1 MTRNREINVT
11 LYFFSRFLDTIKI
24 ALGNGHRQ
32 LPLVARKNQCQTTCK
47 RKRTRN
53 FSLQSS
59 NLRWN
64 KKQSENLNEIAERA
78 SMVFEGIRQLVT
90 YKATKNIPNVPLSKL
105 SFIDGKIGTVV
116 KNKLSQRSLDF
127 AKVTSTTKMDPFA
140 PPPPPPMPPLPSQIE
155 TEVMSQ
161 STSNIAEPPKQS
173 QSPEIKSQI
182 YEKVKFELKDPSLLP
197 PTERTISKN
206 ARESRVPSSRIGRIG
221 SFGSLVAGIG
231 IGSLAE
237 ISRRTIGLSE
247 KNDLPLFLTE
257 ANVNRIVET
266 LCKVRGAALKL
277 GQIISIQDESIVSP
291 AVAAAFERVRQAA
304 DFMPSSQMTKVMNY
318 ELGSGWKEKYFSS
331 FNEKP
336 FAAASIGQVHEGV
349 LKSNSAPVAVK
360 IQYPGVAEG
369 IDSDIKNL
377 VTLVKF
383 WKILP
388 DGMYVDNV
396 MRVARKEL
404 SWELNYEREA
414 ECQEKFRALME
425 PYSKEERIG
434 VPKVYREVCTK
445 KIFTSD
451 LVPGVP
457 IDRLFTSDVPQEL
470 KNSVAKRLMRL
481 TLREVFEFRFV
492 QTDPNFSNYLYDALN
507 DQIWLLDF
515 GAAREY
521 SEEFITK
528 YRELIQYAAEQDYDG
543 VVKMSKELG
552 FLTGFES
559 KLMEE
564 AHAKSVLIL
573 GEVFSPEHIEAD
585 GTFDF
590 GKQSTTKRIANL
602 IPAMVKHRL
611 TPPPEETYSLHR
623 RMSGVFLLCA
633 KLKARVNCKKMF
645 APFRTDGKE

>member
-1 MTRNREINVT
+1 M
-11 LYFFSRFLDTIKI
+11 
-24 ALGNGHRQ
+24 
-32 LPLVARKNQCQTTCK
+32 
-47 RKRTRN
+47 
-53 FSLQSS
+53 
-59 NLRWN
+59 
-64 KKQSENLNEIAERA
+64 AERV
-78 SMVFEGIRQLVT
+78 SMVFEGIRQLASYRVT
-90 YKATKNIPNVPLSKL
+90 RTVGKVPFPNLNLTDSQVASLKQNFFDRKLDRSPIAQTFHSVSATQATSQPVAETVEHVINETRSQGELKHQPSPTKQPEKQ
-105 SFIDGKIGTVV
+105 GKI
-116 KNKLSQRSLDF
+116 
-127 AKVTSTTKMDPFA
+127 
-140 PPPPPPMPPLPSQIE
+140 
-155 TEVMSQ
+155 
-161 STSNIAEPPKQS
+161 
-173 QSPEIKSQI
+173 
-182 YEKVKFELKDPSLLP
+182 KFELKDPSLLP
-197 PTERTISKN
+197 PTDRSISKT

-231 IGSLAE
+231 IGSIAE
-237 ISRRTIGLSE
+237 VSRRTIGLSDS
-247 KNDLPLFLTE
+247 NDRPIFLTDS
-257 ANVNRIVET
+257 NVNRIVET

-304 DFMPSSQMTKVMNY
+304 DFMPVSQMQKVMNF
-318 ELGSGWKEKYFSS
+318 ELGSGWKDKYFSS

-388 DGMYVDNV
+388 DGMYVDNL

-414 ECQEKFRALME
+414 ECQEKFRSLME
-425 PYSKEERIG
+425 PYSKIERIG
-434 VPKVYREVCTK
+434 VPKVYKEVSTK
-445 KIFTSD
+445 RVFTSD

-457 IDRLFTSDVPQEL
+457 IDRLFDSPDVPQEL
-470 KNSVAKRLMRL
+470 RNSVAERLLRL
-481 TLREVFEFRFV
+481 TLREVFQFHFV
-492 QTDPNFSNYLYDALN
+492 QTDPNFSNYIYDALN

-515 GAAREY
+515 GATREY
-521 SEEFITK
+521 SREFIAK
-528 YRELIQYAAEQDYDG
+528 YLRLIEYAADQNYSG
-543 VVKMSKELG
+543 IVQVSKELG
-552 FLTGFES
+552 FLTGYES

-564 AHAKSVLIL
+564 AHANAVLIL
-573 GEVFSPEHIEAD
+573 GEAFSSQHIDSD

-633 KLKARVNCKKMF
+633 KLKAKVNCKDIF
-645 APFRTDGKE
+645 EPFRKNKSPAI